1 MTQAELAGRA
11 TDLVKRLS
19 RTQRFAGSAEEAEA
33 RQLCRTELESSG
45 FSCVDAPFEYS
56 QWPGRWGIPAAAAA
70 QAATII
76 SVARI
81 AVYRGPLVALIS
93 GAVLYVLL
101 LFVAA
106 DVNRRWI
113 LAFPLQR
120 ASATNLQ
127 ASRGKPKVWLIAH
140 LDSKSQSV
148 AMLVRIASS
157 IALGMATIV
166 TVVAL
171 LLSLSDNVNLDAFWL
186 PLQLVTLVAAVP
198 SIFCWVRNKSP
209 GAVDNASGVAA
220 VIMAA
225 QMSIGV
231 RNLGVL
237 ITSGEELGLAGA
249 RAWARDARSDIVAI
263 NCDTIDDKGKW
274 RLMYSNTRP
283 PRIAAAA
290 QAISLS
296 KRVELP
302 LRSFV
307 PGILA
312 DSMALSDRRIE
323 AVTLSRGTLAT
334 LARIHTRRDNS
345 NAFTGVGVQQA
356 SALLAALTTELS

>member
-1 MTQAELAGRA
+1 
-11 TDLVKRLS
+11 
-19 RTQRFAGSAEEAEA
+19 
-33 RQLCRTELESSG
+33 
-45 FSCVDAPFEYS
+45 
-56 QWPGRWGIPAAAAA
+56 
-70 QAATII
+70 
-76 SVARI
+76 
-81 AVYRGPLVALIS
+81 
-93 GAVLYVLL
+93 VLYVALV
-101 LFVAA
+101 FVAA
-106 DVNRRWI
+106 DVKRRWI
-113 LAFPLQR
+113 LALPLLR

-127 ASRGKPKVWLIAH
+127 ASRGNPRMWLIAH
-140 LDSKSQSV
+140 LDSKSQTV
-148 AMLVRIASS
+148 PMLIRIASS
-157 IALGMATIV
+157 IALGMATMI
-166 TVVAL
+166 TVLAL
-171 LLSLSDNVNLDAFWL
+171 LLSLIDDVNVDPFWPAL
-186 PLQLVTLVAAVP
+186 ELATLVAAAP
-198 SIFCWVRNKSP
+198 SLFCWVRNKSP

-249 RAWARDARSDIVAI
+249 RAWAKDARSDIVAI

-274 RLMYSNTRP
+274 RLMYSNARP
-283 PRIAAAA
+283 PKIAAAA
-290 QAISLS
+290 QAISRS
-296 KRVELP
+296 GGVKLP

-323 AVTLSRGTLAT
+323 AVTLSRGTLPT